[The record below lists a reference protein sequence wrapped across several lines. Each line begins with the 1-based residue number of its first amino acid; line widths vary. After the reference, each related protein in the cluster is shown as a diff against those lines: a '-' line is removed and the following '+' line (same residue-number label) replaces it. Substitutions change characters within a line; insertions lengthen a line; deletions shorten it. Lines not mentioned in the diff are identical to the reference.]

1 MAMADERGVSLST
14 RTRPGEVQTLMPAV
28 PLRGSF
34 FTPVSGVSTA
44 YTPHSSLIHPP
55 FRTTVE
61 VSTKQ
66 SLGISGGYVVTF
78 VTSFHGDARGSTQEC
93 VGYHGGLT
101 CCIDDRSR
109 TCGPT
114 RDSCLQ

>member
-55 FRTTVE
+55 SE
-61 VSTKQ
+61 LQWKSTKQ

-101 CCIDDRSR
+101 LLHRRPLENMWTD
-109 TCGPT
+109 T
-114 RDSCLQ
+114 